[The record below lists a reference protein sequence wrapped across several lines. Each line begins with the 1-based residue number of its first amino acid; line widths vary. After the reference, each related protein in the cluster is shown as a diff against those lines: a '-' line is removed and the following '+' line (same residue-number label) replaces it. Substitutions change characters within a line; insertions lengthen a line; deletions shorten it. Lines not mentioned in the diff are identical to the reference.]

1 MKNLGLIIG
10 LTCLLIIKSA
20 AQVTFAQSPETL
32 FDSTV
37 EKELWQEGL
46 SSDQEL
52 ALFRAVH
59 PISDFP
65 EQKWESFLA
74 KLDHKFQK
82 KGESLAFIRYA
93 FQLSH
98 KELFKK
104 YQQHATFNE
113 MMESGKFD
121 CVSGTAVL
129 GMILD
134 RYGFDFEIIETDYH
148 VFTMLSIDEQP
159 IVLES
164 TLKIGGM
171 ITRSS
176 EVKKYIDAYKPEE
189 DSYYLSLNQRIGSTE
204 IDYSDKT
211 IFRPINLRELA
222 GLQYYND
229 AIFHFNQQAYR
240 ISEVQLKK
248 ALELYP
254 SERIEGLYELTI
266 DQAYKSSGTDLG
278 KK

>member
-1 MKNLGLIIG
+1 MKNIGFIIG
-10 LTCLLIIKSA
+10 LLCLLISKSA
-20 AQVTFAQSPETL
+20 TQMAFAQTSETL
-32 FDSTV
+32 FNSIE
-37 EKELWQEGL
+37 EKELWEAGL
-46 SSDQEL
+46 SSDYEL

-59 PISDFP
+59 PLSNFP
-65 EQKWESFLA
+65 EQKWKDFLS
-74 KLDHKFQK
+74 KLDQKFQK
-82 KGESLAFIRYA
+82 KGESMAFIRYA

-134 RYGFDFEIIETDYH
+134 RFGFDFEIIETDYH
-148 VFTMLSIDEQP
+148 VFTMLSIDKQP
-159 IVLES
+159 VILES
-164 TLKIGGM
+164 TLKVGGM

-176 EVKKYIDAYKPEE
+176 EVKKYIDAYKPEQ
-189 DSYYLSLNQRIGSTE
+189 DGNYLSLNQRIGSTE

-211 IFRPINLRELA
+211 IFRSINLRELA